1 MSYSI
6 WETLFCSLLAFETC
20 PRYYKSQYNL
30 VKQQLVTESVPFLL
44 VLISHSSLLNFVSFS
59 FPHFIPSCTPSYVFS
74 FLFLC
79 YIPCSISPFHG
90 FYFTSFSLGPIL
102 STRSPLILDLSLTLH
117 LTIRFYFQF
126 FQFFLPHTLML
137 LLCNSGLQNAFLYF
151 NLLSLIIPSL

>member
-44 VLISHSSLLNFVSFS
+44 VFTYLILRSYTCLFFLSSFHSFMHSLF
-59 FPHFIPSCTPSYVFS
+59 YVFS

-126 FQFFLPHTLML
+126 FQFFLP
-137 LLCNSGLQNAFLYF
+137 LCNSGLQNAFLYF